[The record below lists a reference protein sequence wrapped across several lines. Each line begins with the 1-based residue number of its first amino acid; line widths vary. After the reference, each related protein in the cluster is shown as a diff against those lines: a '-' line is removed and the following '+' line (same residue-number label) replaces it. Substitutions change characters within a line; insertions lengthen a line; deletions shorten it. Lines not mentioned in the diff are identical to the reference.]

1 MRSDCPICEAF
12 RSERE
17 AQVRT
22 GEGELGDL
30 LTRVAL
36 HEASAHCGSS
46 RPRDIRSTLKQ
57 KENQ

>member
-1 MRSDCPICEAF
+1 MRSDCLSCEAF

-22 GEGELGDL
+22 GEGDLGDL

-36 HEASAHCGSS
+36 HEASADCGSS
-46 RPRDIRSTLKQ
+46 RLHDVQSRLKQ
-57 KENQ
+57 KESQ

>member
-1 MRSDCPICEAF
+1 MRSDCSSCEAF

-22 GEGELGDL
+22 GEGDLGDL

-36 HEASAHCGSS
+36 HEASAHRGSV
-46 RPRDIRSTLKQ
+46 RLHDIRSTLKQ